1 MANWFEDNP
10 LKSII
15 LYTLILIT
23 GTWAFYK
30 YTFEE
35 SKIDLYK
42 SQIESKQSEI
52 SQYQAKIDFLETE
65 NSKLEVVVKEFQE
78 WNSKSSNPTLF
89 YKSKFE
95 ELASFKKK
103 YEQTLFLKDTTFI
116 SPSDSQQIIQPKFP
130 MNIQINKGSTY
141 VNDEEKIVIAVT
153 NVEVTGKCDLIF
165 NVGNKKNEVVADAEI
180 GTVFTFQRDAK
191 KINLTLTKSS
201 FMYDW
206 AEFHITLQ

>member
-15 LYTLILIT
+15 VYTLILIT

-78 WNSKSSNPTLF
+78 WNSKSANPTLF

-95 ELASFKKK
+95 ELASFKKT
-103 YEQTLFLKDTTFI
+103 YEQTLFLKDTIFKN
-116 SPSDSQQIIQPKFP
+116 SSDSQQIIKPKFP
-130 MNIQINKGSTY
+130 INIQINKGSTY
-141 VNDEEKIVIAVT
+141 INDEEKIVIAVT
-153 NVEVTGKCDLIF
+153 NVGVTGKCNLIF
-165 NVGNKKNEVVADAEI
+165 NVGNKKNEVVTEAEV
-180 GTVFTFQRDAK
+180 GTVFTFQRDTK